1 MNVSL
6 EGFNSK
12 TATFAAAADVKKGD
26 PVTFTSN
33 YTVGV
38 AGSGVAFCGVC
49 VDVRDGYATVQ
60 LCGYCRA
67 KYSGSAPVVGYSL
80 LAGDGSANVK
90 TMSIKLEKVLYTT
103 GKSFTQALEEL
114 DPSENYIGTELE
126 GLDAYQR
133 QLKRFSIRVS
143 GKGSDRVEKF
153 FKTSDSAALFPEYIS
168 RAVNAGIEE
177 NDLLQ
182 KIVATTTNVEALD
195 YRTITSVPSDDEKSL
210 KIVGEG
216 ASIPETQIKTQENL
230 VRLHKRGRMLVASYE
245 AIRFQRLDLF
255 TVTLRQI
262 GAYIAKAQL
271 KDAVD
276 VLMNGDGN
284 GNAITTKSVATEGTL
299 AYSDLVDF
307 WNSFDPYTL
316 NCIIASPSMTAH
328 ILKLSEMRD
337 AAAGLSFHST
347 GNLVTPF
354 GAELVKSSAV
364 EADKLIGLDRTCA
377 LELVSAGGVTTEFD
391 KLIDRQLERAAIT
404 SIAGFAKI
412 YTPASK
418 ALSL

>member
-1 MNVSL
+1 MAVYEN
-6 EGFNSK
+6 
-12 TATFAAAADVKKGD
+12 
-26 PVTFTSN
+26 
-33 YTVGV
+33 
-38 AGSGVAFCGVC
+38 
-49 VDVRDGYATVQ
+49 
-60 LCGYCRA
+60 
-67 KYSGSAPVVGYSL
+67 
-80 LAGDGSANVK
+80 
-90 TMSIKLEKVLYTT
+90 IKLEKGLYTT
-103 GKSFTQALEEL
+103 GKSFTEALEAL

-133 QLKRFSIRVS
+133 QLKRFSIKVS

-168 RAVNAGIEE
+168 RAVRAGIDE
-177 NDLLQ
+177 NNLLD

-195 YRTITSVPSDDEKSL
+195 YRTITSVPSEEDKTLVLVNE
-210 KIVGEG
+210 GE
-216 ASIPETQIKTQENL
+216 AIPETQVKTQENL
-230 VRLHKRGRMLVASYE
+230 VKLRKRGRMLVASYE

-271 KDAVD
+271 KDAVN

-284 GNAITTKSVATEGTL
+284 DNAITASTVAAEGTL
-299 AYSDLVDF
+299 AYGDLVDF

-316 NCIIASPSMTAH
+316 NCIIASPSMASK

-337 AAAGLSFHST
+337 AAAGLNFHST

-364 EADKLIGLDRTCA
+364 AENKLIGLDRTCA
-377 LELVSAGGVTTEFD
+377 LELVTAGGVTTEFD

>member
-1 MNVSL
+1 MAIYEN
-6 EGFNSK
+6 
-12 TATFAAAADVKKGD
+12 
-26 PVTFTSN
+26 
-33 YTVGV
+33 
-38 AGSGVAFCGVC
+38 
-49 VDVRDGYATVQ
+49 
-60 LCGYCRA
+60 
-67 KYSGSAPVVGYSL
+67 
-80 LAGDGSANVK
+80 
-90 TMSIKLEKVLYTT
+90 IKLEKGLYTT
-103 GKSFTQALEEL
+103 GKSFTEALEEL

-143 GKGSDRVEKF
+143 GRGSDRVEKF

-168 RAVNAGIEE
+168 RAVRQGMEE
-177 NDLLQ
+177 NDILQ
-182 KIVATTTNVEALD
+182 NIVATTTDIEALD
-195 YRTITSVPSDDEKSL
+195 YRTITSVPSEDDKKL
-210 KIVGEG
+210 KVVNEG
-216 ASIPETQIKTQENL
+216 AFIPETEIKTQENL

-262 GAYIAKAQL
+262 GAYIAKSRL

-276 VLMNGDGN
+276 VLVNGDGN
-284 GNAITTKSVATEGTL
+284 SNAISEAQTATPGTL
-299 AYSDLVDF
+299 SYGDLVDF

-316 NCIIASPSMTAH
+316 NAVIASPTMMARL
-328 ILKLSEMRD
+328 LKLSEFRD

-354 GAELVKSSAV
+354 GAKLMKSSAV
-364 EADKLIGLDRTCA
+364 DTDKLIGLDSTCA
-377 LELVSAGGVTTEFD
+377 LELVQAGGIVTESD
-391 KLIDRQLERAAIT
+391 KLIDRQLERASIT

-418 ALSL
+418 LLSI